1 MTLVS
6 SVALKAPDVEG
17 MVWMVEEVGAVR
29 YNSFSSTTV
38 TVAVTSSMLPYY
50 SQSNARWALA
60 STVLIPT
67 GPDIL
72 SLR

>member
-6 SVALKAPDVEG
+6 SVALKAPNVEG
-17 MVWMVEEVGAVR
+17 MVWMVEEGGAVR

-50 SQSNARWALA
+50 SQSNAR
-60 STVLIPT
+60 
-67 GPDIL
+67 
-72 SLR
+72 